1 MPKSQDRQF
10 NHILSALIRNAP
22 LWFLKA
28 LAVDGDYWLHPLDRI
43 YLAQELGRIDAN
55 RDFLVKADC
64 ETDISWL
71 QENKSHEKI
80 AKRLMLKLLMAR

>member
-1 MPKSQDRQF
+1 M
-10 NHILSALIRNAP
+10 
-22 LWFLKA
+22 
-28 LAVDGDYWLHPLDRI
+28 VGVYWLHPLDRI
-43 YLAQELGRIDAN
+43 YLAQVLGRIDAN

-71 QENKSHEKI
+71 QEKKSHEKI